1 MNLAFL
7 HTSQSHIEKFDHILN
22 SLGSNIKQK
31 HYIKSELIDYAI
43 KNNKTDSINF
53 KNIIDKIKLDK
64 PDFIICTCSTYGEEA
79 EKYDN
84 VFRIDKP
91 ICEFIVNNYSKMG
104 LVYTA
109 KSTASISKKLLEDI
123 SKNNSKKISIIDCD
137 CSEQWIHFEKNNI
150 KEYEQNISNSIKKIE
165 KNTDVIFLAQASM
178 DGVKKILTNFKIDIL
193 SSPRYGVEQIIKSF
207 NKQYTSQSY

>member
-1 MNLAFL
+1 
-7 HTSQSHIEKFDHILN
+7 
-22 SLGSNIKQK
+22 
-31 HYIKSELIDYAI
+31 
-43 KNNKTDSINF
+43 
-53 KNIIDKIKLDK
+53 
-64 PDFIICTCSTYGEEA
+64 
-79 EKYDN
+79 
-84 VFRIDKP
+84 
-91 ICEFIVNNYSKMG
+91 MG

-123 SKNNSKKISIIDCD
+123 SKNNLKKISIIDCD